1 MYERRRILAWLCA
14 AVLGAGP
21 VFAQSDAYPLRSV
34 RLVVPFPPGG
44 FNDQLARILGQKL
57 HEAWG
62 QTVVVENRPGG
73 GSQIGTQAVATAA
86 PDGYTLLIA
95 SFAFAVNPALYAKL
109 PYDTLRDFTPVVL
122 CAATPNLLVVGREVP
137 VKSLKE
143 LLALAK
149 SKPGD
154 LAYASAGIGSSNHL
168 SMEMLKAR
176 AGIDLIH
183 VPYKGSAPAVIDVVG
198 GRVQAMFDNA
208 PNVLPQVQSGKL
220 RALAVTSPRRFALM
234 PELPTVAE
242 SGIREFEVSVWFGIV
257 APGRTPQPVID
268 RINKDINRILLLP
281 DVQSTF
287 RLQGVEPIGGTPEQ
301 FAVHLRN
308 QMAKW
313 SGVVKEAG
321 IRLD

>member
-1 MYERRRILAWLCA
+1 MYERCRVLACLCA

-122 CAATPNLLVVGREVP
+122 CASTPNLLVVGREVP

-149 SKPGD
+149 SKPGE

-281 DVQSTF
+281 EVQSTF

-301 FAVHLRN
+301 FTVYLRN

-321 IRLD
+321 IRLE

>member
-1 MYERRRILAWLCA
+1 MCERRRVLAWLCA
-14 AVLGAGP
+14 AALGAGP
-21 VFAQSDAYPLRSV
+21 AFAQSDAYPVRSV

-73 GSQIGTQAVATAA
+73 GSQIGTQAVATAT
-86 PDGYTLLIA
+86 PDGYTLLMA

-109 PYDTLRDFTPVVL
+109 PYDTLRDFAPVIL
-122 CAATPNLLVVGREVP
+122 CAATPNLLVVGSEVP

-143 LLALAK
+143 LVALAK
-149 SKPGD
+149 SKPGE
-154 LAYASAGIGSSNHL
+154 LAYASAGLGSSNHL
-168 SMEMLKAR
+168 SMEMLKTR

-198 GRVQAMFDNA
+198 GRVQAMFDNV

-242 SGIREFEVSVWFGIV
+242 SGIRDFEVSVWFGVV
-257 APGRTPQPVID
+257 APARTPQAVID
-268 RINKDINRILLLP
+268 QINKDINRILLLP
-281 DVQSTF
+281 EVQSTLK
-287 RLQGVEPIGGTPEQ
+287 LQGVETVGGSPQQ

-308 QMAKW
+308 QMTRW

-321 IRLD
+321 IRLE

>member
-1 MYERRRILAWLCA
+1 MCERRRVLAWLCA
-14 AVLGAGP
+14 AALGAGP
-21 VFAQSDAYPLRSV
+21 AFAQSDAYPVRSV

-73 GSQIGTQAVATAA
+73 GSQIGTQAVATAT
-86 PDGYTLLIA
+86 PDGYTLLMA

-109 PYDTLRDFTPVVL
+109 PYDTLRDFAPVIL
-122 CAATPNLLVVGREVP
+122 CAATPNLLVVGSEVP
-137 VKSLKE
+137 VKSLKD
-143 LLALAK
+143 LVALAK
-149 SKPGD
+149 SKPGE
-154 LAYASAGIGSSNHL
+154 LAYASAGLGSSNHL
-168 SMEMLKAR
+168 SMEMLKTR

-198 GRVQAMFDNA
+198 GRVQAMFDNV

-242 SGIREFEVSVWFGIV
+242 SGIRDFEVSVWFGVV
-257 APGRTPQPVID
+257 APARTPQAVID

-281 DVQSTF
+281 EVQSTLK
-287 RLQGVEPIGGTPEQ
+287 LQGVETVGGSPQQ

-308 QMAKW
+308 QMTRW

-321 IRLD
+321 IRLE

>member
-1 MYERRRILAWLCA
+1 MCDRRRALVWLCA
-14 AVLGAGP
+14 ATLSVGQA
-21 VFAQSDAYPLRSV
+21 FAQSDAYPLRSV

-57 HEAWG
+57 HESWG

-86 PDGYTLLIA
+86 SDGYTLLIA
-95 SFAFAVNPALYAKL
+95 SFAFAVNPALYSKL
-109 PYDTLRDFTPVVL
+109 PYDTLRDFTPVIL
-122 CAATPNLLVVGREVP
+122 CAATPNLLVVGNEVP
-137 VKSLKE
+137 VKSVKE
-143 LLALAK
+143 LVALAK
-149 SKPGD
+149 SKPGE
-154 LAYASAGIGSSNHL
+154 LAYASAGLGSSNHL

-208 PNVLPQVQSGKL
+208 PNVLPQVRSGKL

-242 SGIREFEVSVWFGIV
+242 SGIRDFEVSVWFGIV
-257 APGRTPQPVID
+257 APARTPQSIVD
-268 RINKDINRILLLP
+268 RVNKEINRILLLP
-281 DVQSTF
+281 EVQSTF
-287 RLQGVEPIGGTPEQ
+287 RLQGVESIGGSPQQ

-308 QMAKW
+308 QMTKW

-321 IRLD
+321 IRLE